1 MFVEAFRPGVVDR
14 LGVGYHAVAAR
25 NPGIVYA
32 SISAYG
38 QSGPYVHRPAH
49 DLAVEAM
56 AGVLSV
62 NLGWDD
68 RPWNP
73 GLAAGDMLAAN
84 IALAGVLMALLRREQ
99 TGRGDYVDVA
109 MMDALIASMPNNY
122 GPPMAERRDPRPKD
136 ERAWG
141 GNAMFRVYETRDGRF
156 VALGGAE
163 IKFARNLLSALG
175 RPDLIE
181 LCELPPGPGQQPVRE
196 FLEAAF
202 RSRTQAEWV
211 AWMADKDVAFAP
223 VKTLREGLDDP
234 QVRHREMVVEDARGW
249 EHIGLPIKYADEP
262 GRIDF
267 GLPELGEHSE
277 DILRGLGYDEAE
289 LAAMKAK
296 GVYQGGRLMDLGL
309 DGKVALVTGGSRG
322 IGRACAERL
331 AQEGCD
337 VLLVARTARDLEQAA
352 AAIRRGERTARRD
365 LRDRPALGAGLRSR
379 RRRAQARVRPA
390 RRPGEQRRRDPERRL
405 LQARRYGLGG
415 RLRAQVLFLRPPV
428 ARALAAA
435 QGGARAA
442 WSTSSAARPRPRAPV
457 S

>member
-1 MFVEAFRPGVVDR
+1 MKLEGIKVVDLSLFLPGPAMTQVMADHGAEVIKVEPLPGGEPNRAIGAKRDGVSVYFANTHRGKQSLALNLKTAEGVEALLRLAATADVFVEAFRPGVVDR
-14 LGVGYHAVAAR
+14 LGVGYRAVAAR

-84 IALAGVLMALLRREQ
+84 IALAGVLMALLRRER

-141 GNAMFRVYETRDGRF
+141 GNAMFRVYETSDGRF

-181 LCELPPGPGQQPVRE
+181 LCELPPGPGQQPVRAFPRGDIQE
-196 FLEAAF
+196 QDAGRVGRLDGGQGRRVRAGEDAA
-202 RSRTQAEWV
+202 RGARRPAGPPPRDGGRRCSRLGAHRSADQISRTSPAGSTS
-211 AWMADKDVAFAP
+211 ACRSSAS
-223 VKTLREGLDDP
+223 TLRTSCAASA
-234 QVRHREMVVEDARGW
+234 M
-249 EHIGLPIKYADEP
+249 
-262 GRIDF
+262 
-267 GLPELGEHSE
+267 S
-277 DILRGLGYDEAE
+277 EAE
-289 LAAMKAK
+289 LAAMKAN
-296 GVYQGGRLMDLGL
+296 GVYQGGR
-309 DGKVALVTGGSRG
+309 
-322 IGRACAERL
+322 
-331 AQEGCD
+331 
-337 VLLVARTARDLEQAA
+337 
-352 AAIRRGERTARRD
+352 
-365 LRDRPALGAGLRSR
+365 
-379 RRRAQARVRPA
+379 
-390 RRPGEQRRRDPERRL
+390 
-405 LQARRYGLGG
+405 
-415 RLRAQVLFLRPPV
+415 
-428 ARALAAA
+428 
-435 QGGARAA
+435 
-442 WSTSSAARPRPRAPV
+442 
-457 S
+457 